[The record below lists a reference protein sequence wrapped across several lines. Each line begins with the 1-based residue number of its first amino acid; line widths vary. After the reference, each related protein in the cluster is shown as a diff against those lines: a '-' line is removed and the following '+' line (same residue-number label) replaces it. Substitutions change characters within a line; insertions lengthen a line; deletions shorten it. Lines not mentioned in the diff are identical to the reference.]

1 MPYVMKSSAVRL
13 LAVPAALAVL
23 GLWAASPAPAG
34 ERIRLV
40 WHAPDKDSQ
49 YVGASSVQHN
59 ITFEMSAVLKSMAGH
74 RADPIY
80 VVEDRSRVYTTPHG
94 ESQVYVNDAFAR
106 HHGGPNNTDPT
117 VKKRTRKQI
126 VPFDPSGRFGYEP
139 FLCKDEPPLD
149 DANANPTTFKQCPPA
164 DPPSDHAYE
173 DPGDAVL
180 TEFPAPPIEI
190 GQSWTFSR
198 PVVVGREE
206 GYGTLDY
213 VLTLQRVDDRGK
225 RRVAVFDVSA
235 TGRITPSKDL
245 ADHGF
250 HTATMT
256 LSGTAEFDLS
266 QGTPGVQHYTGH
278 VDFHA
283 SIMGANIGYAFDEVY
298 DGTPWT
304 VAPVQ

>member
-1 MPYVMKSSAVRL
+1 VTPL
-13 LAVPAALAVL
+13 LPAWVAAAASLVVL
-23 GLWAASPAPAG
+23 GAAAPAPAPSS
-34 ERIRLV
+34 EQAHLV
-40 WHAPDKDSQ
+40 WRAPAKNEQ
-49 YVGASSVQHN
+49 FVGASSVQHN
-59 ITFEMSAVLKSMAGH
+59 ITFEMSAVFKKMAGH

-80 VVEDRSRVYTTPHG
+80 VVEDRSRTYTAPHG
-94 ESQVYVNDAFAR
+94 ESEVYVNDAFAR

-117 VKKRTRKQI
+117 VRKRDRKQI
-126 VPFDPSGRFGYEP
+126 VPFDATGRVGYEP
-139 FLCKDEPPLD
+139 YLCKDEPPLD
-149 DANANPTTFKQCPPA
+149 DSNPNPTSYKACPSPGPA
-164 DPPSDHAYE
+164 SDRTYE

-180 TEFPAPPIEI
+180 AELPASALDI

-213 VLTLQRVDDRGK
+213 VLTLQRIDERGK
-225 RRVAVFDVSA
+225 RKVAVFDVSA
-235 TGRITPSKDL
+235 TGRINPSKDL
-245 ADHGF
+245 ADRGF
-250 HTATMT
+250 HTSTMT

-266 QGTPGVQHYTGH
+266 QGTPGMQHYTGH

-304 VAPVQ
+304 VAPVPSS